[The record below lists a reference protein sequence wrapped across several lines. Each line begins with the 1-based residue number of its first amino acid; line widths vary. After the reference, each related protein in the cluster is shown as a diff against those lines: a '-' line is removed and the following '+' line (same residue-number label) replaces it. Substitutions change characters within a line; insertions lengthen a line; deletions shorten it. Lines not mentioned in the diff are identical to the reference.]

1 MKTYMHCTEPTAQDT
16 LEHWTMMT
24 RTLATYWQWDKDA
37 TP

>member
-1 MKTYMHCTEPTAQDT
+1 MHCTEPTAQDT

-24 RTLATYWQWDKDA
+24 RILATCWQWDNDA